1 MKLRIYTSETF
12 LDKETKDNIDIN
24 KLADEIGE
32 CNKVMFTLVNGNEFI
47 LNTLNVLAIEEIK
60 EENVNNI
67 NNNPPYSEK

>member
-12 LDKETKDNIDIN
+12 LDKETNEDIDIN

-32 CNKVMFTLVNGNEFI
+32 CNKVMFTLANGNEFI

-60 EENVNNI
+60 DENINNI